1 MAKLCHIPE
10 RMKRVDPKVYG
21 CLFCVT
27 GKEEAV
33 VQQLKEASA
42 SVRAVVARREKY
54 LTTQGVKSKTAEV
67 FLPSYVFFEAPK
79 EMTALEWIPRKNVHR
94 ILNYGDGAWQLC
106 GSDLEFAKWLFHY
119 DGYLAFSKAYQVG
132 NKVHIFSG
140 PLKELEG
147 QIQKVDRRG
156 KSARVVL
163 QFFNMAVSAWLGYEL
178 IEPVQDAETAP
189 NEGKPE

>member
-1 MAKLCHIPE
+1 MGE
-10 RMKRVDPKVYG
+10 KVYG

-33 VQQLKEASA
+33 AQRVKETDA
-42 SVRAVVARREKY
+42 SVRAIVARREKY
-54 LTTQGVKSKTAEV
+54 LSVQGVKSKTVEV
-67 FLPSYVFFEAPK
+67 FLPSYVFLEVPK
-79 EMTALEWIPRKNVHR
+79 DMNTLEWIPRKHVIR

-132 NKVHIFSG
+132 NAVHIFSG
-140 PLKELEG
+140 PLKDMEG

-163 QFFNMAVSAWLGYEL
+163 QFFNMAVSAWLGYDL
-178 IEPVQDAETAP
+178 IEPVKDAETAT
-189 NEGKPE
+189 NEGKPG